1 MYPARPSP
9 EWGRTASPSSFR
21 DPISMPG
28 DDAVDKYKKLLSN
41 TLIFAI
47 GTFSSKLLVF
57 FLTRLYTAVLTQE
70 EYGIV
75 DMIQQSGNLLLPLVT
90 LGITNAV
97 VRFGLD
103 RGVKKSHVFT
113 TGLLSIGAGFLL
125 LMLLSPLLGLFDFLS
140 GHVYLLCSFVLTS
153 SLRSLCAQ
161 FVRAKGAVR
170 LFALDGILSTLT
182 TILFNILY
190 LVVFRMGVFGYIFS
204 MICSDILSVLFLF
217 VMSNL
222 RRYIR
227 FRGLDRNI
235 AKSMLLFSIPLIP
248 NTILWWITN
257 MSDRYIISMVLGA
270 AFTGLYVAAYKI
282 PSLVMLVSGIFMDA
296 WQISAITEQKARDRF
311 YTKVV
316 DIYSMLLFV
325 IASGAILMT
334 RVIPLVLFDK
344 SYYDAWRY
352 IPLPVVSIVFT
363 CLVNFLGSI
372 YMVEKRSIRSLLT
385 AMLSAVINI
394 ALNLWWIPLYGVNG
408 AAAATLV
415 CYVVVFVVRLVDTRK
430 FVRIKWDYFRLILNA
445 AVLMTQCYCV
455 LREVPYWILYELA
468 LFALMLL
475 VNGRGLIVGVRR
487 LFRKKPAG

>member
-1 MYPARPSP
+1 
-9 EWGRTASPSSFR
+9 
-21 DPISMPG
+21 
-28 DDAVDKYKKLLSN
+28 
-41 TLIFAI
+41 
-47 GTFSSKLLVF
+47 
-57 FLTRLYTAVLTQE
+57 
-70 EYGIV
+70 
-75 DMIQQSGNLLLPLVT
+75 
-90 LGITNAV
+90 
-97 VRFGLD
+97 
-103 RGVKKSHVFT
+103 
-113 TGLLSIGAGFLL
+113 
-125 LMLLSPLLGLFDFLS
+125 
-140 GHVYLLCSFVLTS
+140 
-153 SLRSLCAQ
+153 
-161 FVRAKGAVR
+161 
-170 LFALDGILSTLT
+170 
-182 TILFNILY
+182 
-190 LVVFRMGVFGYIFS
+190 
-204 MICSDILSVLFLF
+204 
-217 VMSNL
+217 
-222 RRYIR
+222 
-227 FRGLDRNI
+227 
-235 AKSMLLFSIPLIP
+235 
-248 NTILWWITN
+248 
-257 MSDRYIISMVLGA
+257 
-270 AFTGLYVAAYKI
+270 
-282 PSLVMLVSGIFMDA
+282 MLVSGIFMDA

-408 AAAATLV
+408 AAARRS
-415 CYVVVFVVRLVDTRK
+415 FVTSWFRRPPVDTRK
-430 FVRIKWDYFRLILNA
+430 FVRIKWVFPPHLNA